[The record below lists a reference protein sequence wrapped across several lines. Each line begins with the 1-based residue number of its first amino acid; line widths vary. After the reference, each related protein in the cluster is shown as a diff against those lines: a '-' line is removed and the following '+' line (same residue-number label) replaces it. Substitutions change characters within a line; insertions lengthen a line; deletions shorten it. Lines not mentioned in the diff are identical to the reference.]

1 MKRLGMLLVV
11 LLLFWSR
18 TDVRG
23 EISSVLRTGETAAEE
38 TVETSPEGTGG
49 QSGADYAGA
58 YTESVESHSS
68 ETVDTSPGETGAL
81 SADESAG
88 RLQEELLSEIDLTE
102 IQNMI
107 DELLGKGSF
116 SVSESLKRII
126 SGEEALSREGVA
138 RLLRSFLFSRLSRER
153 GQFLRVI
160 LLILLAAV
168 FFNFATIFDNGQVGD
183 ISFYVVYLVLFMLL
197 MESFSELVRSLSES
211 LSWIAEFMRSLAPAY
226 FIAIA
231 ASVGASTAA
240 MFYEGV
246 LLLVWLI
253 QWVLVNLLLPGVQLY
268 ILLCL
273 INHLS
278 REEMLGKLSDLLKT
292 LISWGLNT
300 LLGLV
305 AGLQIVRSLVSPV
318 IDSLKRSALGKTASV
333 IPGVGNAINMV
344 TEIVVTSAVLVRNSL
359 GAVFLL
365 VFFLAGAGPLL
376 HYGLMSAGYRFLA
389 AVAQPVSD
397 KRIVECLGTMGEGIG
412 LLLKVLITGE
422 VLCMLTFLILMVSFG
437 GGG

>member
-1 MKRLGMLLVV
+1 MKRLGVFLTIVI
-11 LLLFWSR
+11 LFL
-18 TDVRG
+18 TQMNVRG
-23 EISSVLRTGETAAEE
+23 EVSSVIRTGSLSVLSRTESSAGTSQPSGPGTEPSSTTSDSPLSAVSGGDIPAEE
-38 TVETSPEGTGG
+38 TTN
-49 QSGADYAGA
+49 
-58 YTESVESHSS
+58 
-68 ETVDTSPGETGAL
+68 
-81 SADESAG
+81 

-102 IQNMI
+102 IQDMI

-126 SGEEALSREGVA
+126 SGEEAMSREAVA
-138 RLLRSFLFSRLSRER
+138 RLLQSFLFSRLSRER
-153 GQFLRVI
+153 GQLLHVI

-168 FFNFATIFDNGQVGD
+168 FFNFATIFDSGQVGD

-197 MESFSELVRSLSES
+197 MESFSELVRSLSGS
-211 LSWIAEFMRSLAPAY
+211 LSWLAEFMRSLAPAY
-226 FIAIA
+226 FIAVA
-231 ASVGASTAA
+231 ASTGASTAA

-268 ILLCL
+268 VLLCL
-273 INHLS
+273 VNHLS

-292 LISWGLNT
+292 FISWGLNT

-305 AGLQIVRSLVSPV
+305 AGLQIVRSLVTPI
-318 IDSLKRSALGKTASV
+318 IDSLKRSALGKTAGI
-333 IPGVGNAINMV
+333 IPGVGNAINTV

-359 GAVFLL
+359 GVVFLL

-376 HYGLMSAGYRFLA
+376 HYILMSASYRFLA
-389 AVAQPVSD
+389 AAAQPVSD
-397 KRIVECLGTMGEGIG
+397 KRIVECLGTMGEGIS
-412 LLLKVLITGE
+412 LLVKVLITGE
-422 VLCMLTFLILMVSFG
+422 ILCMLTFLILMVSFG